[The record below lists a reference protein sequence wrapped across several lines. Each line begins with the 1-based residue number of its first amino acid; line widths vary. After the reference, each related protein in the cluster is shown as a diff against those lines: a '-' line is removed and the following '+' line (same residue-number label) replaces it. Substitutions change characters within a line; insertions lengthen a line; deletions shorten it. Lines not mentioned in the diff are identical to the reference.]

1 VGRVRVGCCIRAPE
15 PETRTLNPTRT
26 RTCNRVEYYP
36 RTRTRRGP
44 ETRWV
49 TRDPKNRNTEI
60 HNRRRTAILAM
71 ATGESASCWLLQEP
85 TSRGYRAPPRRYRE
99 EPRPA
104 AAGAGYRAL
113 PRRCSRGRA
122 GDSPAADGGRLDAR
136 ARAEGDWA
144 SGRGRVRD

>member
-1 VGRVRVGCCIRAPE
+1 
-15 PETRTLNPTRT
+15 
-26 RTCNRVEYYP
+26 
-36 RTRTRRGP
+36 
-44 ETRWV
+44 
-49 TRDPKNRNTEI
+49 
-60 HNRRRTAILAM
+60 M

-136 ARAEGDWA
+136 ARAEAPCPLPQFLCPFLHYVYLLLNIFKNRDLDRLKQSYTRSPRQIGLVLSLVLLLGLILA
-144 SGRGRVRD
+144 SIHLVSLFLTLSEP